1 MIPAI
6 LFHTKL
12 KLMNI
17 KRNCIFL
24 LDKEKDKPDSKL
36 RYRIKWDGNTV
47 AFNVGYRVDNN
58 KWVAEAQRCKPNTTH
73 GKKKISAAT
82 INSEINRLEEIVNDT
97 FFFFEQTGQ
106 IPTSLEF
113 RDEVNKRNGK
123 IVEKEKKTIFDCYQ
137 QFIIEQGKENSWSE
151 NTYRK
156 HKSAMNHLKK
166 FAPELT
172 FADLTHEGL
181 SHLVDYFMSIE
192 VDNEI
197 GMNNY
202 TAKKYIN
209 LTKWFLKWASEKGYN
224 NELAFVTFKEKLKT
238 VPVKVIFLEWD
249 ELMKVYNATFPD
261 APHLETAKDVFCFQC
276 FTSLRYSDVYNL
288 KKTDVYNGYITI
300 TTIKT
305 GEPLKIELN
314 KYSKA
319 ILEKYKDIESISAL
333 PVPSNRKLNK
343 YVKDV
348 CKACEINEPVCRT
361 YYKGVERID
370 EIHPKYELIGT
381 HCGRKTFI
389 CNALMMGIAP
399 NIVMKW
405 TGHRDYQAMRP
416 YIDIADKAKEE
427 AMKLFNR

>member
-1 MIPAI
+1 
-6 LFHTKL
+6 
-12 KLMNI
+12 MNI

-36 RYRIKWDGNTV
+36 RYRIKWNGNTV

-73 GKKKISAAT
+73 GRKKISAAT
-82 INSEINRLEEIVNDT
+82 INSEINRLEETVNDT

-106 IPTSLEF
+106 IPTSSEL

-123 IVEKEKKTIFDCYQ
+123 IVEKEKKTFFDYYQ
-137 QFIIEQGKENSWSE
+137 QFIIEQGKESSWSE
-151 NTYRK
+151 NTYKR
-156 HKSAMNHLKK
+156 HKTTMNHLKK
-166 FAPELT
+166 FAPDLT

-181 SHLVDYFMSIE
+181 SRLVDYFMNVE
-192 VDNEI
+192 VDNET
-197 GMNNY
+197 GMKNY

-224 NELAFVTFKEKLKT
+224 KELAFVTFKEKLKT
-238 VPVKVIFLEWD
+238 IPAKVIFLEWN
-249 ELMKVYNATFPD
+249 ELMSVYNATFPD
-261 APHLETAKDVFCFQC
+261 EPHLELAKDVFCFQC
-276 FTSLRYSDVYNL
+276 FTSLRYSDVKNL
-288 KKTDVYNGYITI
+288 KKADIYDGYITI

-305 GEPLKIELN
+305 DEPLKIELN

-319 ILEKYKDIESISAL
+319 ILEKYKDIEGIYAL
-333 PVPSNRKLNK
+333 PVPVNQRMNK
-343 YVKDV
+343 YIKEV

-361 YYKGVERID
+361 YYKGAERID

-389 CNALMMGIAP
+389 CNALMLGIAP

-405 TGHRDYQAMRP
+405 TGHRDYKSMKP

-427 AMKLFNR
+427 AMNLFNR

>member
-361 YYKGVERID
+361 YYKGAERID

>member
-1 MIPAI
+1 
-6 LFHTKL
+6 
-12 KLMNI
+12 MNI

-24 LDKEKDKPDSKL
+24 LDKEKEKPDSKL

-333 PVPSNRKLNK
+333 PAPSNRKLNK

>member
-1 MIPAI
+1 
-6 LFHTKL
+6 
-12 KLMNI
+12 MNI

-82 INSEINRLEEIVNDT
+82 INSEINRLEETVNDT

-106 IPTSLEF
+106 IPTSSEL

-123 IVEKEKKTIFDCYQ
+123 IVEKEEKTFFDYYQ

-151 NTYRK
+151 NTYKR
-156 HKSAMNHLKK
+156 HKTTMNHLKK
-166 FAPELT
+166 FAPDLT

-181 SHLVDYFMSIE
+181 SQLVDYFMNVE
-192 VDNEI
+192 VDNET
-197 GMNNY
+197 GMKNY

-224 NELAFVTFKEKLKT
+224 KELAFVTFKEKLKT
-238 VPVKVIFLEWD
+238 IPAKVIFLEWN
-249 ELMKVYNATFPD
+249 ELMSVYNATFPD
-261 APHLETAKDVFCFQC
+261 EPHLELAKDVFCFQC
-276 FTSLRYSDVYNL
+276 FTSLRYSDVKNL
-288 KKTDVYNGYITI
+288 KKADIYDGYITI

-305 GEPLKIELN
+305 DEPLKIELN

-319 ILEKYKDIESISAL
+319 ILEKYKGIEGIYAL
-333 PVPSNRKLNK
+333 PVPVNQRMNK
-343 YVKDV
+343 YIKEI
-348 CKACEINEPVCRT
+348 CKACEINEPICRT
-361 YYKGVERID
+361 YYKGAERID

-389 CNALMMGIAP
+389 CNALMLGIAP

-405 TGHRDYQAMRP
+405 TGHRDYKSMKP

-427 AMKLFNR
+427 AMNLFNR

>member
-1 MIPAI
+1 
-6 LFHTKL
+6 
-12 KLMNI
+12 MNI

-82 INSEINRLEEIVNDT
+82 INSEINRLEETVNDT
-97 FFFFEQTGQ
+97 FFFFEQTGHA
-106 IPTSLEF
+106 PTSSEF
-113 RDEVNKRNGK
+113 RDEVNRRNGK
-123 IVEKEKKTIFDCYQ
+123 IVEKEEKTIFDYYQ
-137 QFIIEQGKENSWSE
+137 QFITEQGKENSWSE
-151 NTYRK
+151 NTYKR
-156 HKSAMNHLKK
+156 HKTTMNHLKK
-166 FAPELT
+166 FAPDLT

-181 SHLVDYFMSIE
+181 SQLVDYFMSIE
-192 VDNEI
+192 VDNET
-197 GMNNY
+197 GMKNY

-224 NELAFVTFKEKLKT
+224 KELAFVTFKEKLKT
-238 VPVKVIFLEWD
+238 IPAKVIFLEWN
-249 ELMKVYNATFPD
+249 ELMSVYNATFPD
-261 APHLETAKDVFCFQC
+261 EPHLELAKDVFCFQC
-276 FTSLRYSDVYNL
+276 FTSLRYSDVKNL
-288 KKTDVYNGYITI
+288 KKADIYDGYITI
-300 TTIKT
+300 TTVKT
-305 GEPLKIELN
+305 YEPLKIELN

-319 ILEKYKDIESISAL
+319 ILEKYKDIEGIYAL
-333 PVPSNRKLNK
+333 PVPVNQRMNK
-343 YVKDV
+343 YIKEI
-348 CKACEINEPVCRT
+348 CKACEINEPICRT
-361 YYKGVERID
+361 YYKGAERID

-389 CNALMMGIAP
+389 CNALMLGIAP

-405 TGHRDYQAMRP
+405 TGHRDYKSMKP

-427 AMKLFNR
+427 AMNLFNR

>member
-1 MIPAI
+1 
-6 LFHTKL
+6 
-12 KLMNI
+12 MNI

-361 YYKGVERID
+361 FYKGVERID

>member
-1 MIPAI
+1 
-6 LFHTKL
+6 
-12 KLMNI
+12 MNI

-82 INSEINRLEEIVNDT
+82 INSEINRLEETVNDT
-97 FFFFEQTGQ
+97 FFFFEQTGHT
-106 IPTSLEF
+106 PTSSEF
-113 RDEVNKRNGK
+113 RDEVNRRNGK
-123 IVEKEKKTIFDCYQ
+123 IVEKEEKTFFDYYQ

-151 NTYRK
+151 NTYKR
-156 HKSAMNHLKK
+156 HKTTMNHLKK
-166 FAPELT
+166 FAPDLT

-181 SHLVDYFMSIE
+181 SQLVDYFMNVE
-192 VDNEI
+192 VDNET
-197 GMNNY
+197 GMKNY

-224 NELAFVTFKEKLKT
+224 KELAFVTFKEKLKT
-238 VPVKVIFLEWD
+238 IPAKVIFLEWN
-249 ELMKVYNATFPD
+249 ELMSVYNATFPD
-261 APHLETAKDVFCFQC
+261 EPHLELAKDVFCFQC
-276 FTSLRYSDVYNL
+276 FTSLRYSDVKNL
-288 KKTDVYNGYITI
+288 KKADIYDGYITI

-305 GEPLKIELN
+305 DEPLKIELN

-319 ILEKYKDIESISAL
+319 ILEKYKDIEGIYAL
-333 PVPSNRKLNK
+333 PVPVNQRMNK
-343 YVKDV
+343 YIKEI
-348 CKACEINEPVCRT
+348 CKACEINEPICRT
-361 YYKGVERID
+361 YYKGAERID

-389 CNALMMGIAP
+389 CNALMLGIAP

-405 TGHRDYQAMRP
+405 TGHKDYKSMKP

-427 AMKLFNR
+427 AMSLFNR

>member
-1 MIPAI
+1 
-6 LFHTKL
+6 
-12 KLMNI
+12 MNI

-82 INSEINRLEEIVNDT
+82 INSEINRLEETVNDT

>member
-1 MIPAI
+1 
-6 LFHTKL
+6 
-12 KLMNI
+12 MNI

-24 LDKEKDKPDSKL
+24 LDKEKEKPDSKL

-82 INSEINRLEEIVNDT
+82 INSEINRLEETVNDT
-97 FFFFEQTGQ
+97 FFFFEQTGH
-106 IPTSLEF
+106 IPTSSEF
-113 RDEVNKRNGK
+113 RKEVNKRNGK
-123 IVEKEKKTIFDCYQ
+123 IVEKEKKTIFDYYQ

-151 NTYRK
+151 NTYKR
-156 HKSAMNHLKK
+156 HKTTMNHLKK
-166 FAPELT
+166 FAPDLT

-181 SHLVDYFMSIE
+181 SRLVDYFMSIE
-192 VDNEI
+192 VDNET
-197 GMNNY
+197 GMKNY

-209 LTKWFLKWASEKGYN
+209 LAKWFLKWASEKGYN
-224 NELAFVTFKEKLKT
+224 KELAFVTFKEKLKT
-238 VPVKVIFLEWD
+238 IPAKVIFLEWN
-249 ELMKVYNATFPD
+249 ELMSVYNATFPNE
-261 APHLETAKDVFCFQC
+261 PHLELAKDVFCFQC
-276 FTSLRYSDVYNL
+276 FTSLRYSDVKNL
-288 KKTDVYNGYITI
+288 KKADIYDGYITI

-305 GEPLKIELN
+305 DEPLKIELN

-319 ILEKYKDIESISAL
+319 ILEKYKDIEGIYAL
-333 PVPSNRKLNK
+333 PVPVNQRMNK
-343 YVKDV
+343 YIKEI
-348 CKACEINEPVCRT
+348 CKACEINEPICRT
-361 YYKGVERID
+361 YYKGAERID

-389 CNALMMGIAP
+389 CNALMLGIAP

-405 TGHRDYQAMRP
+405 TGHKDYKSMKP

-427 AMKLFNR
+427 AMNLFNR

>member
-1 MIPAI
+1 
-6 LFHTKL
+6 
-12 KLMNI
+12 MNI

>member
-1 MIPAI
+1 
-6 LFHTKL
+6 
-12 KLMNI
+12 MNI

-249 ELMKVYNATFPD
+249 ELMKVYNATFSD

>member
-1 MIPAI
+1 
-6 LFHTKL
+6 
-12 KLMNI
+12 MNI

-82 INSEINRLEEIVNDT
+82 INSEINRLEETVNDT
-97 FFFFEQTGQ
+97 FFFFEQTGHT
-106 IPTSLEF
+106 PTSSEF
-113 RDEVNKRNGK
+113 RDEVNRRNGK
-123 IVEKEKKTIFDCYQ
+123 IVEKEEKTFFDYYQ

-151 NTYRK
+151 NTYKR
-156 HKSAMNHLKK
+156 HKTTMNHLKK
-166 FAPELT
+166 FAPDLT

-181 SHLVDYFMSIE
+181 SQLVDYFMNVE
-192 VDNEI
+192 VDNET
-197 GMNNY
+197 GMKNY

-224 NELAFVTFKEKLKT
+224 KELAFVTFKEKLKT
-238 VPVKVIFLEWD
+238 IPAKVIFLEWN
-249 ELMKVYNATFPD
+249 ELMSVYNATFPD
-261 APHLETAKDVFCFQC
+261 EPHLELAKDVFCFQC
-276 FTSLRYSDVYNL
+276 FTSLRYSDVKNL
-288 KKTDVYNGYITI
+288 KKADIYDGYITI

-305 GEPLKIELN
+305 DDPLKIELN

-319 ILEKYKDIESISAL
+319 ILEKYKDIEGIYAL
-333 PVPSNRKLNK
+333 PVPVNQRMNK
-343 YVKDV
+343 YIKEI
-348 CKACEINEPVCRT
+348 CKACEINEPICRT
-361 YYKGVERID
+361 YYKGAERID

-389 CNALMMGIAP
+389 CNALMLGIAP

-405 TGHRDYQAMRP
+405 TGHRDYKSMKP

-427 AMKLFNR
+427 AMNLFNR

>member
-1 MIPAI
+1 
-6 LFHTKL
+6 
-12 KLMNI
+12 MNI

-36 RYRIKWDGNTV
+36 RYRIKWNGNTV

-73 GKKKISAAT
+73 GRKKISAAT
-82 INSEINRLEEIVNDT
+82 INSEINRLEETVNDT

-106 IPTSLEF
+106 IPTSSEL

-123 IVEKEKKTIFDCYQ
+123 IVEKEKKTFFDYYQ
-137 QFIIEQGKENSWSE
+137 QFIIEQGKESSWSE
-151 NTYRK
+151 NTYKR
-156 HKSAMNHLKK
+156 HKTTMNHLKK
-166 FAPELT
+166 FAPDLT

-181 SHLVDYFMSIE
+181 SRLVDYFMNVE
-192 VDNEI
+192 VDNET
-197 GMNNY
+197 GMKNY

-224 NELAFVTFKEKLKT
+224 KELAFVTFKEKLKT
-238 VPVKVIFLEWD
+238 IPAKVIFLEWN
-249 ELMKVYNATFPD
+249 ELMSVYNATFPD
-261 APHLETAKDVFCFQC
+261 EPHLELAKDVFCFQC
-276 FTSLRYSDVYNL
+276 FTSLRYSDVKNL
-288 KKTDVYNGYITI
+288 KKADIYDGYITI

-305 GEPLKIELN
+305 DDPLKIELN

-319 ILEKYKDIESISAL
+319 ILEKYKDIEGIYAL
-333 PVPSNRKLNK
+333 PVPVNQRMNK
-343 YVKDV
+343 YIKEI
-348 CKACEINEPVCRT
+348 CKACEINEPICRT
-361 YYKGVERID
+361 YYKGAERID

-389 CNALMMGIAP
+389 CNALMLGIAP

-405 TGHRDYQAMRP
+405 TGHRDYKSMKP

-427 AMKLFNR
+427 AMNLFNR